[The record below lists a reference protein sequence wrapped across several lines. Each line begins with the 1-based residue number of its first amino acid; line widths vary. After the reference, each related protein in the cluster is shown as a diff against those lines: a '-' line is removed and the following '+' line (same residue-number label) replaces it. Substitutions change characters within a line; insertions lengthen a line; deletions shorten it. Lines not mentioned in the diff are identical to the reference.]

1 MRPATITLSLLL
13 ASTALTRA
21 ESQITSGLISPG
33 TRWETAYHI
42 IDSGT
47 PGPCVLLTGG
57 IHGDEPA
64 GARAAEQIR
73 YWPIQKGRL
82 IVIPRANVPGLKANK
97 RLMPMPGSDE
107 KSKSG
112 RDLNRNFPK
121 RGSEQASAPQGEIA
135 TELWSFVTKQHP
147 DWLIDLHE
155 GFDFQQ
161 AAETDSVGSSIID
174 CNSEAANAAAP
185 AILSAVNASIKDPKH
200 RFVNL
205 GPPVDGSLARAAA
218 EQLGASS
225 MILETTSKDQPLS
238 LRTRQHRTM
247 VRQFLLDRGML
258 SAETGSTINIVT
270 PPPSTAP
277 RVAIYDD
284 KGTGGGQAGLESTLA
299 SVPGSL
305 AWRVGAED
313 IRDGVLSGF
322 DLVIFPGGSGSS
334 EAKALGEKGRAAVKR
349 FVEGGGGYT
358 GICAGAYLSASNYEW
373 SLAFSNQRTFAEMHE
388 IPGQGQKSM
397 WYRGDSSTVT
407 MELSDAGKKILGDH
421 PGELPVIYHNGPII
435 PPLKDGEQPT
445 YEVLAWFRSEVSQY
459 EPQKGTMTNT
469 PAMIS
474 TTYGKGRV
482 LAISPHP
489 EASKSLRPLLAKGLL
504 WAAGK
509 AN

>member
-1 MRPATITLSLLL
+1 MRPAFTLSLFLL
-13 ASTALTRA
+13 AATAFSSAA
-21 ESQITSGLISPG
+21 EERSSGLIAPG
-33 TRWETAYHI
+33 TRWETPYHL

-47 PGPCVLLTGG
+47 PGPSVLLTGG

-64 GARAAEQIR
+64 GAQAAEQIR
-73 YWPIQKGRL
+73 HWPIQKGRL
-82 IVIPRANVPGLKANK
+82 IVIPRANVPGLQAGK
-97 RLMPMPGSDE
+97 RLMPGVAE
-107 KSKSG
+107 KAE

-121 RGSEQASAPQGEIA
+121 DNSEAEAEPQGEIA
-135 TELWSFVTKQHP
+135 RELWAFVSNQKP

-155 GFDFQQ
+155 GFDFHQ
-161 AAETDSVGSSIID
+161 AEETDSVGSSIID
-174 CNSEAANAAAP
+174 SNSEAANAAAP
-185 AILSAVNASIKDPKH
+185 AMLAAVNAPIKDPKR

-218 EQLGASS
+218 QKLGTST

-258 SAETGSTINIVT
+258 AAEAGSTIGIVA
-270 PPPSTAP
+270 PPPSAAP
-277 RVAIYDD
+277 RVALYDD
-284 KGTGGGQAGLESTLA
+284 KGTGGKAAAEATAA
-299 SVPGSL
+299 SIPGSL
-305 AWRVGAED
+305 VWRVGAED
-313 IRDGVLSGF
+313 IRDGALSGF
-322 DLVIFPGGSGSS
+322 DLVIFPGGSGSAI
-334 EAKALGEKGRAAVKR
+334 AKALGEKGRQQVKR
-349 FVEGGGGYT
+349 FVENGGGYT

-388 IPGQGQKSM
+388 IPGEGQKSM

-407 MELSDAGKKILGDH
+407 MELSDAGKKIFGDH
-421 PGELPVIYHNGPII
+421 AGELPVIYHNGPII
-435 PPLKDGEQPT
+435 PPLKDGEKPT
-445 YEVLAWFRSEVSQY
+445 YEVLAWFRSEVSKY

-482 LAISPHP
+482 LVISPHP
-489 EASKSLRPLLAKGLL
+489 EANKALRPMLAKGLL